1 METEA
6 ILDKLQLNNKKG
18 HYKNHFYVIELT
30 DSNEY
35 ASIYSLLDKN
45 AINTEYPNFAQN
57 TNKATVKITNYF
69 EIEVDNV
76 TYNIF
81 LIADFDNDKYYVK
94 IGEGLTPIETLDTGT
109 SDLEN
114 L

>member
-1 METEA
+1 METDA
-6 ILDKLQLNNKKG
+6 VLDALKLSKKEG
-18 HYKNHFYVIELT
+18 HYKNKFFIIELK

-35 ASIYSLLDKN
+35 ASIYTLLDQN
-45 AINTEYPNFAQN
+45 AINTEYPNFATN

-69 EIEVDNV
+69 EIDVDNV

-94 IGEGLTPIETLDTGT
+94 IGEGLTPIETLDIDM
-109 SDLEN
+109 SKID
-114 L
+114 